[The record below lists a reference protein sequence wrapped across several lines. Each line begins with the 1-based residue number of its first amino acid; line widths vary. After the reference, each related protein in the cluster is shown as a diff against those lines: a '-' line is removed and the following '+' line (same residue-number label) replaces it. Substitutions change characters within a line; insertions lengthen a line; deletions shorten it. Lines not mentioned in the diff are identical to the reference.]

1 MEQIAEQ
8 PLVPLDGAEEVKERI
23 RYQVVFILF
32 FWGFKGREEQESFWL
47 FSHVSLSCS

>member
-32 FWGFKGREEQESFWL
+32 FGDSKAEKSKNHFGCF
-47 FSHVSLSCS
+47 HM